1 MPDPTN
7 APVTGPVSIPPGTP
21 HVAAASRRGRPRFLD
36 ALLLARRRRR
46 EQIRQFET
54 ATGRT
59 LLCYVS
65 QAQSIAYPDVYQM
78 HRLLEGIEPGT
89 PITLLLNSP
98 GGEIDAAEKLVHRLR
113 EICLDSPGALEVV
126 VPDYAKSAATL
137 MALGA
142 DRIVMSDSSELGPI
156 DPQIELPN
164 GRSVPI
170 FAYLRA
176 YDEAERRSTAHPMN
190 PTFGEAFSK
199 FDPVLMAVMRQ
210 IVSRARTCAENL
222 LKRRG
227 VNYTAVVEAL
237 MDIDRFPSHGQMIDS
252 RTAKDIGLAQVH
264 HQDLRSESWRRY
276 WRLYRELAAVS
287 GNDRRVFESR
297 RLSLIA

>member
-1 MPDPTN
+1 MSDPTG
-7 APVTGPVSIPPGTP
+7 APVTGPVPIPPETP
-21 HVAAASRRGRPRFLD
+21 HAAAASGRGRPRLLD
-36 ALLLARRRRR
+36 ALLLSRRRRR
-46 EQIRQFET
+46 EQIRQIET

-65 QAQSIAYPDVYQM
+65 KAQSIVYPDVYQL
-78 HRLLEGIEPGT
+78 HRLLESIEPET

-113 EICLDSPGALEVV
+113 ETCSDSPGALEVV

-156 DPQIELPN
+156 DPQIRLPK
-164 GRSVPI
+164 GPLVSV
-170 FAYLRA
+170 FAYLHA
-176 YDEAERRSTAHPMN
+176 YEEAERRSTEHPMN
-190 PTFGEAFSK
+190 PTFAEAFAA
-199 FDPVLMAVMRQ
+199 FDPALMAAMRQ
-210 IVSRARTCAENL
+210 VVTRARTCAENL

-227 VNYTAVVEAL
+227 VNYTAVAEAL
-237 MDIDRFPSHGQMIDS
+237 MDIERFPSHGQMIDS
-252 RTAKDIGLAQVH
+252 RTARAIGLTQVH
-264 HQDLRSESWRRY
+264 HEDRRSESWRRY

-297 RLSLIA
+297 RLSLIT